1 MMMTTAWLVRWL
13 GNWLCCFGSG
23 CQVYVNLYVCKRTH
37 DIGENPSAGQL
48 PLNIYPTGIIQRHVF
63 YPRWGRQRCT
73 LLHVM
78 LLYNV
83 HPLFTTCVISP
94 ILRATT
100 EIFFEKTNELPSS
113 QSSLSPIPRQRKNS
127 YPQNASNALVTP
139 LVFRVSMGGGDCL
152 PSGNKQNY
160 KPVFFFF
167 LEEENHQMTSPA
179 LGEARGS
186 VRFVLTTNHPVFT
199 SAFEPE
205 PRYPHG
211 VSLLPYT
218 GHNSKHRAITEKFS
232 NSQPSNTFPDPGIEP
247 KTPCPAVALAITRPA
262 RQSYETCDYKM
273 QFLLMEPEISC
284 LAVAFATTWPTRQ
297 SQIRFYYNFLGQV
310 A

>member
-1 MMMTTAWLVRWL
+1 
-13 GNWLCCFGSG
+13 
-23 CQVYVNLYVCKRTH
+23 
-37 DIGENPSAGQL
+37 
-48 PLNIYPTGIIQRHVF
+48 
-63 YPRWGRQRCT
+63 
-73 LLHVM
+73 
-78 LLYNV
+78 
-83 HPLFTTCVISP
+83 
-94 ILRATT
+94 
-100 EIFFEKTNELPSS
+100 
-113 QSSLSPIPRQRKNS
+113 
-127 YPQNASNALVTP
+127 
-139 LVFRVSMGGGDCL
+139 
-152 PSGNKQNY
+152 
-160 KPVFFFF
+160 
-167 LEEENHQMTSPA
+167 MTSPA

-273 QFLLMEPEISC
+273 GWAEVHITTLNAAIQCTPTSHHSC
-284 LAVAFATTWPTRQ
+284 YKLHVIWGDPIVIYRDLEDFRLRATTEKFSKLIIQFRK
-297 SQIRFYYNFLGQV
+297 FLYSL
-310 A
+310 